1 MITVRITGDFPDLS
15 KKIRQ
20 GFDKIADD
28 VSNDLKN
35 ATPVDT
41 GYAKSRWKEKKGVN
55 STTINNDAPYINE
68 LEKGRSKQAP
78 NGMIKPMVEKLKRNL
93 NKGKYFK

>member
-20 GFDKIADD
+20 GLEDIADD
-28 VSNDLKN
+28 VYSEVKN

-41 GYAKSRWKEKKGVN
+41 GYAKSRWKKQTGTN
-55 STTINNDAPYINE
+55 SSVINNDAPYISE

-78 NGMIKPMVEKLKRNL
+78 DGIITPVVNKIKSNM

>member
-15 KKIRQ
+15 KKIKK
-20 GFDKIADD
+20 GLKDIADD
-28 VSNDLKN
+28 VHTEIKN
-35 ATPVDT
+35 VTPVDT
-41 GYAKSRWKEKKGVN
+41 GYAKSRWKKQTGTN
-55 STTINNDAPYINE
+55 SSVINNDAPYISE

-78 NGMIKPMVEKLKRNL
+78 DGMIKPVMAKIQHNF